1 MIKTLK
7 CTDLKGESHNFFYQS
22 NLIFRIVMW
31 CGIVSFGQR
40 SLKHPKLEI
49 LVPDFVPRYLE
60 WSKWLNNII
69 CKYSKP
75 FLQTGDVSET
85 FNILMTKSDSGPFPD
100 PTSNSSRSK
109 VPFSAFSWHWFADLT
124 KCQPSQL
131 SSGYWMV
138 NSKHNYWYKRRHIF
152 FNGVL
157 LIKDILNCLFLAHQK
172 LQGYSRRASAI
183 KVDNFFQGKKMDCQ
197 PLVMLGI

>member
-85 FNILMTKSDSGPFPD
+85 FNILMTKSDSGPNVKEQQEQS
-100 PTSNSSRSK
+100 T
-109 VPFSAFSWHWFADLT
+109 
-124 KCQPSQL
+124 
-131 SSGYWMV
+131 
-138 NSKHNYWYKRRHIF
+138 
-152 FNGVL
+152 L
-157 LIKDILNCLFLAHQK
+157 LCLLLRLICGSDQMSTESTLFWILNGELKA
-172 LQGYSRRASAI
+172 
-183 KVDNFFQGKKMDCQ
+183 
-197 PLVMLGI
+197 

>member
-1 MIKTLK
+1 
-7 CTDLKGESHNFFYQS
+7 
-22 NLIFRIVMW
+22 MW

-85 FNILMTKSDSGPFPD
+85 FNILMTKSDSGPNVKEQQEQS
-100 PTSNSSRSK
+100 T
-109 VPFSAFSWHWFADLT
+109 
-124 KCQPSQL
+124 
-131 SSGYWMV
+131 
-138 NSKHNYWYKRRHIF
+138 
-152 FNGVL
+152 L
-157 LIKDILNCLFLAHQK
+157 LCLLLRLICGSDQMSTESTLFWILNGELK
-172 LQGYSRRASAI
+172 T
-183 KVDNFFQGKKMDCQ
+183 
-197 PLVMLGI
+197 

>member
-1 MIKTLK
+1 
-7 CTDLKGESHNFFYQS
+7 
-22 NLIFRIVMW
+22 MW

-69 CKYSKP
+69 CKPICHSIQNHFYRLEMFQKHSTYWW
-75 FLQTGDVSET
+75 Q
-85 FNILMTKSDSGPFPD
+85 NQILD
-100 PTSNSSRSK
+100 PTSKSNRSK
-109 VPFSAFSWHWFADLT
+109 VPFSAFSWDWFADLT

-138 NSKHNYWYKRRHIF
+138 NSKHNYWYKRRYIF

>member
-1 MIKTLK
+1 
-7 CTDLKGESHNFFYQS
+7 
-22 NLIFRIVMW
+22 MW

-85 FNILMTKSDSGPFPD
+85 FNILMTKIRFWTQRQRATGAKYPSLPSLD
-100 PTSNSSRSK
+100 T
-109 VPFSAFSWHWFADLT
+109 DL
-124 KCQPSQL
+124 
-131 SSGYWMV
+131 
-138 NSKHNYWYKRRHIF
+138 RI
-152 FNGVL
+152 
-157 LIKDILNCLFLAHQK
+157 
-172 LQGYSRRASAI
+172 
-183 KVDNFFQGKKMDCQ
+183 
-197 PLVMLGI
+197 